1 MVVVKEFFIVYI
13 FRCCEATMKVLR
25 SHKDEILTV
34 LEVMMFDPLYN
45 W

>member
-1 MVVVKEFFIVYI
+1 MTNYFDYI
-13 FRCCEATMKVLR
+13 LYRCCEATMKVLR
-25 SHKDEILTV
+25 SHKDEVMTI